1 MRRAVASGH
10 LHPGVLRRVISHP
23 DGDALASPR
32 AESGFVIDV
41 ETGGLFS
48 LISSGCGLVRA
59 VLD

>member
-1 MRRAVASGH
+1 VAGGDRH
-10 LHPGVLRRVISHP
+10 AGVLRRVISDP
-23 DGDALASPR
+23 DGDAVASPR